1 MVNQKINISFEVSP
15 ENALLLSVIIQN
27 GVNEQ
32 QQSLG
37 KLLSATAKQ
46 DLMSIGQ
53 EIINQIAAKT
63 DFDLLRLRNDLLG
76 GIEQN

>member
-1 MVNQKINISFEVSP
+1 M
-15 ENALLLSVIIQN
+15 A
-27 GVNEQ
+27 
-32 QQSLG
+32 
-37 KLLSATAKQ
+37 
-46 DLMSIGQ
+46 IGQ

>member
-15 ENALLLSVIIQN
+15 ENALLLSMVIRAGVGRLQN
-27 GVNEQ
+27 AE
-32 QQSLG
+32 

-46 DLMSIGQ
+46 DLMAIGQ

>member
-1 MVNQKINISFEVSP
+1 MVNQKINISLEVSP
-15 ENALLLSVIIQN
+15 ENALLISILIQN
-27 GVNEQ
+27 GMFGQ
-32 QQSLG
+32 QNAE

-46 DLMSIGQ
+46 DLMFIGQ

-76 GIEQN
+76 GVEQN

>member
-15 ENALLLSVIIQN
+15 ENALLLSVLIQN
-27 GVNEQ
+27 GIGG
-32 QQSLG
+32 QQSAE
-37 KLLSATAKQ
+37 KLFSATAKQ
-46 DLMSIGQ
+46 DLMFIGQ
-53 EIINQIAAKT
+53 EIINQIATKT

>member
-15 ENALLLSVIIQN
+15 ENALLLSLLIQN
-27 GVNEQ
+27 GIGQ
-32 QQSLG
+32 QNAE

-46 DLMSIGQ
+46 DLMFIGQ
-53 EIINQIAAKT
+53 EIVNQIVAKT
-63 DFDLLRLRNDLLG
+63 DFDLLRLKNDLLG

>member
-1 MVNQKINISFEVSP
+1 MVNQKINKSLEVSP
-15 ENALLLSVIIQN
+15 ESALLLSLLIQN
-27 GVNEQ
+27 GVGGQ
-32 QQSLG
+32 QNAE
-37 KLLSATAKQ
+37 KLFSATAKQ

-53 EIINQIAAKT
+53 EIINQIASKT

>member
-32 QQSLG
+32 QQSLE

-53 EIINQIAAKT
+53 EIINQIATKT

>member
-1 MVNQKINISFEVSP
+1 MVNQKINISLELSP
-15 ENALLLSVIIQN
+15 ENALLLSLLIQN
-27 GVNEQ
+27 GVGGQ
-32 QQSLG
+32 QNADNLF
-37 KLLSATAKQ
+37 SATAKK

-63 DFDLLRLRNDLLG
+63 DFDLLRIKNDLLG

>member
-15 ENALLLSVIIQN
+15 ENALLLSLLIQN
-27 GVNEQ
+27 GIGGQ
-32 QQSLG
+32 QNAE
-37 KLLSATAKQ
+37 KLFSTTAKQ

-53 EIINQIAAKT
+53 EIINQLAAKT
-63 DFDLLRLRNDLLG
+63 DFDLLRIKNDLLG

>member
-15 ENALLLSVIIQN
+15 ENALLLSMVIRDGVGGQQN
-27 GVNEQ
+27 AE
-32 QQSLG
+32 
-37 KLLSATAKQ
+37 KLFSATAKQ

-53 EIINQIAAKT
+53 EIVNQIAAKT

>member
-1 MVNQKINISFEVSP
+1 
-15 ENALLLSVIIQN
+15 
-27 GVNEQ
+27 
-32 QQSLG
+32 
-37 KLLSATAKQ
+37 
-46 DLMSIGQ
+46 MSIGQ

>member
-15 ENALLLSVIIQN
+15 ENALLLSVLIQN
-27 GVNEQ
+27 GVGGQ
-32 QQSLG
+32 QNADNLF
-37 KLLSATAKQ
+37 SATTKK

-63 DFDLLRLRNDLLG
+63 DFDLLRTKNDLLG

>member
-15 ENALLLSVIIQN
+15 ENALLLSLLIQN
-27 GVNEQ
+27 GIGGQ
-32 QQSLG
+32 QNAE
-37 KLLSATAKQ
+37 KLFSATAKK

-63 DFDLLRLRNDLLG
+63 DFDLLRIKNDLLG

>member
-1 MVNQKINISFEVSP
+1 MVNQKINISLEVSP
-15 ENALLLSVIIQN
+15 ENALLLSMVIRDGIGGQKN
-27 GVNEQ
+27 AE
-32 QQSLG
+32 

-46 DLMSIGQ
+46 DLMSIGE

-63 DFDLLRLRNDLLG
+63 DFNLLRLKNDLLG